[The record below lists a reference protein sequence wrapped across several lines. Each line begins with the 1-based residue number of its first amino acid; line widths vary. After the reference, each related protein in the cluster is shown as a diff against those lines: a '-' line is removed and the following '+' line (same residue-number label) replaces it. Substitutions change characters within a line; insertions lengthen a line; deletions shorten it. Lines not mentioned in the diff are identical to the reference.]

1 MHSFVEHKLKIMKY
15 SLTFLVL
22 LSTVSMTSAQNVAT
36 VENVIGKTSGILNSL
51 KSISYSSYREINNFK
66 DNYFSKN
73 SGNSYFEYDSAAD
86 GKVAKFQLQNEKS
99 LQVYN
104 GTEYFLLDHADKT
117 VELEKRTAKQLGS
130 ISLLYN
136 SITTIR
142 IVLPLLL
149 KDQGIPKSLKDT
161 VIDGKSYDLVQFAL
175 NKKTMEFP
183 NGFASFDSEV
193 IKYYKLI
200 IDKTTALPFMVFDG
214 NSISKDQ
221 YYTKTIFTNINVNPK
236 SPAEDSWY
244 YSSYKG
250 YEPQKKGTQKPMVMV
265 GSFLQNWTLPKYDP
279 TNSDTLQSIDL
290 KGKIV
295 LMEFWIK
302 NCGYCM
308 LAFPEI
314 KTLQEKYGKKIE
326 ILSINAYEK
335 KEEID
340 FFYQRE
346 KPKYQMLY
354 NGEKLANNLGIYAYP
369 ASILLDKN
377 GKVIYTSRG
386 FDKIEIEKAIKKAL
400 SSNL

>member
-1 MHSFVEHKLKIMKY
+1 MYRFVQHKLKIMKH

-22 LSTVSMTSAQNVAT
+22 SCIALMASA
-36 VENVIGKTSGILNSL
+36 ENVTTPESVISKTSETLNNL

-66 DNYFSKN
+66 DNYFAKN
-73 SGNSYFEYDSAAD
+73 SGSSYFEYDATID
-86 GKVAKFQLQNEKS
+86 GKVARFQLQNEKS

-104 GTEYFLLDHADKT
+104 GTEYFLLDDADKT
-117 VELEKRTAKQLGS
+117 VELEKRTAKQMGS

-136 SITTIR
+136 SITTLR

-149 KDQGIPKSLKDT
+149 KDQNIPKSLKDT
-161 VIDGKSYDLVQFAL
+161 VIEGKSYDLVQFAL
-175 NKKTMEFP
+175 NKKSMEFP
-183 NGFASFDSEV
+183 SGFTSFDSEV

-200 IDKTTALPFMVFDG
+200 TDKETALPYMVFDG
-214 NSISKDQ
+214 NSILKDQ

-244 YSSYKG
+244 SSSYKG
-250 YEPQKKGTQKPMVMV
+250 YEQKKEGIRNPMIKV
-265 GSFLQNWTLPKYDP
+265 GSILQNWSLPKYDP
-279 TNSDTLQSIDL
+279 KKSDLLKSSDL
-290 KGKIV
+290 NGKIV

-314 KTLQEKYGKKIE
+314 KELEEKYGKKIE
-326 ILSINAYEK
+326 IVSVNAYDK
-335 KEEID
+335 KSEID
-340 FFYQRE
+340 FFYNRE

-354 NGEKLANNLGIYAYP
+354 NGEKFANSLGIYAYP
-369 ASILLDKN
+369 ASIILDKS

-386 FDKIEIEKAIKKAL
+386 FDKEGVEKFLKGIL
-400 SSNL
+400 

>member
-1 MHSFVEHKLKIMKY
+1 MKH

-22 LSTVSMTSAQNVAT
+22 SCIALMASA
-36 VENVIGKTSGILNSL
+36 ENVTTPESVISKTSETLNNL

-66 DNYFSKN
+66 DNYFAKN
-73 SGNSYFEYDSAAD
+73 SGSSYFEYDATID
-86 GKVAKFQLQNEKS
+86 GKVARFQLQNEKS

-104 GTEYFLLDHADKT
+104 GTEYFLLDDADKT
-117 VELEKRTAKQLGS
+117 VELEKRTAKQMGS

-136 SITTIR
+136 SVTTLR

-149 KDQGIPKSLKDT
+149 KDQNIPKSLKDT
-161 VIDGKSYDLVQFAL
+161 VIEGKSYDLVQFAL
-175 NKKTMEFP
+175 NKKSMEFP
-183 NGFASFDSEV
+183 SGFTNFDSEV

-200 IDKTTALPFMVFDG
+200 IDKETALPYMVFDG
-214 NSISKDQ
+214 NSILKDQ

-244 YSSYKG
+244 SSSYKG
-250 YEPQKKGTQKPMVMV
+250 YEQKKEGIQNPMIKV
-265 GSFLQNWTLPKYDP
+265 GSILQNWSLPKYDP
-279 TNSDTLQSIDL
+279 KKSDLLKSSDL
-290 KGKIV
+290 NGKIV

-314 KTLQEKYGKKIE
+314 KELEEKYGKKIE
-326 ILSINAYEK
+326 IVSVNAYDK
-335 KEEID
+335 KSEID
-340 FFYQRE
+340 FFYNRE

-354 NGEKLANNLGIYAYP
+354 NGEKFANSLGIYAYP
-369 ASILLDKN
+369 ASIILDKS

-386 FDKIEIEKAIKKAL
+386 FDKEGVEKFLKGIL
-400 SSNL
+400 